1 MSLRDPLI
9 LQYVNGICSVL
20 RPFRTDSSMP
30 QRWWRDPNIGPIQ
43 RFMFVIAPPEDP
55 TCAAGITCSARHRET
70 VSRGQRSPL
79 DLGRRYLTVS
89 FVWMIGRKWCWS
101 CLNSVSFKYQ
111 QMLHTILV
119 ASKARQCHSP
129 KVEASTRRLQIAT
142 QWVEIPM
149 LPYFNWCICHSKN
162 AMAIANSDDLFSW
175 TSWILWSRCS
185 ISLFLLL

>member
-1 MSLRDPLI
+1 MFVIVPVYCSERGSPSVDVKLRATTMLPKVEIFQLNATVSLRDPLI

-20 RPFRTDSSMP
+20 RPFRTNSIMP

-89 FVWMIGRKWCWS
+89 FV
-101 CLNSVSFKYQ
+101 
-111 QMLHTILV
+111 
-119 ASKARQCHSP
+119 
-129 KVEASTRRLQIAT
+129 
-142 QWVEIPM
+142 
-149 LPYFNWCICHSKN
+149 
-162 AMAIANSDDLFSW
+162 
-175 TSWILWSRCS
+175 
-185 ISLFLLL
+185 